1 MSLRRVPAWTSHEDL
16 VLQEL
21 AVAGESA
28 ATIAAEMTRSEPA
41 IRSRAARLNLT
52 LIKRQPGPK
61 AKGKQ

>member
-1 MSLRRVPAWTSHEDL
+1 MSVRRVRRWTSHEDL

-21 AVAGESA
+21 AVVGESA
-28 ATIAAEMTRSEPA
+28 ATIAAEMTRSETA

-52 LIKRQPGPK
+52 LAKGQPGPK